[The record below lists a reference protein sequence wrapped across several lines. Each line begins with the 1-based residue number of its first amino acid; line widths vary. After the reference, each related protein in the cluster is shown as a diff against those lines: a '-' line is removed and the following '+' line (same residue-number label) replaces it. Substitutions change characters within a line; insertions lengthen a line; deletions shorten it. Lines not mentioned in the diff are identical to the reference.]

1 MKQFLIFISA
11 FFFLQMADVQASDLQ
26 TVVRLTGYW
35 KFNIGDDMSWAEK
48 DFDDS
53 KWDRLYAPGKW
64 EDQGYVG
71 YNGYAWYRTKIEI
84 PASMYNDQLILHLG
98 RIDDVNEV
106 FFNGTLIGQSG
117 TFPPE
122 FQTAYNRPVTY
133 SVPEYL
139 INEDGENTIA
149 VRVYDDG
156 RDGGFLGDDLA
167 LGYDRDI
174 RMLSQNLSGS
184 WKIDFGN
191 YSDRCLKSGYDDSEW
206 KEVYVPATW
215 ESQGYNHYDGQAV
228 YRKTF
233 KLESGLAGKQLYF
246 IAGKI
251 DDEDRVY
258 LNGKLI
264 GKTKDM
270 YNTRFAN
277 RFTGDWQIRRAYEV
291 PEGLLNVNGNNTL
304 AVVVYDHRGEG
315 GIYEGPVGLM
325 THDAYLYY
333 IDKYEAPE
341 LFPGYHF
348 LRSLFFD

>member
-1 MKQFLIFISA
+1 MRSILIILTA
-11 FFFLQMADVQASDLQ
+11 LFFLQVTNVAASDIESI
-26 TVVRLTGYW
+26 VRLTGYW
-35 KFNIGDDMSWAEK
+35 KFNIGDDMAWAEK

-53 KWDRLYAPGKW
+53 QWDRLYAPGSW

-71 YNGYAWYRTKIEI
+71 YNGYAWYRNRVEI
-84 PASMYNDQLILHLG
+84 PAGRYTDQLTLNLG

-106 FFNGTLIGQSG
+106 YFNGTLVGQTG
-117 TFPPE
+117 MFPPN
-122 FQTAYNRPVTY
+122 FQTAYNVPVTY
-133 SVPEYL
+133 SIPKYL
-139 INEDGENTIA
+139 INENGENTIA
-149 VRVYDDG
+149 VRVYDEG
-156 RDGGFLGDDLA
+156 REGGLLGDDMA

-174 RMLSQNLSGS
+174 RMLSQNLAGN
-184 WKIDFGN
+184 WKIEFSNFDSKCRMPGF
-191 YSDRCLKSGYDDSEW
+191 DDSEW

-228 YRKTF
+228 YRKEFRLKRDLIT
-233 KLESGLAGKQLYF
+233 KRLYLVL
-246 IAGKI
+246 GKI
-251 DDEDRVY
+251 DDEDSVY

-291 PEGLLNVNGNNTL
+291 PEGLLNVNGTNTL

-315 GIYEGPVGLM
+315 GIYEGPVGFM
-325 THDAYLYY
+325 TQDAYAYY
-333 IDKYEAPE
+333 LDKYEAPE